1 MSKATDV
8 IAPDTSAHHEDHDY
22 HSHIPKGI
30 TRWLFTTN
38 HKDIGTLYLWFA
50 FIMFLI
56 GGAMAMVIRAELFQP
71 GLQIVVPNFFNQMT
85 TVHGLIMVFGA
96 VMPAFTGLA
105 NWLIPMMIGAPDMA
119 LPRMNNWS
127 FWILPGAF
135 LILLSSLFLEG
146 GGPAFGWTFYAP
158 LSTTYSGDS
167 TALFVFS
174 VHIMGISSIMG
185 AINVIV
191 TIFNMRAP
199 GMTWMKMPLFVWT
212 WLITAFLLIAVM
224 PVLAGAVTM
233 VLTDKFFGTSFFD
246 AAGGGD
252 PVMFQHI
259 FWFFGHP
266 EVYIMILPAFGIIS
280 QIVPTFSRKKNC
292 LATHQWCTPP
302 ALLRCCPLWYGL
314 TICLPPAC
322 RCIWKCSS
330 CLPLCLSR
338 CLQA

>member
-1 MSKATDV
+1 MSS
-8 IAPDTSAHHEDHDY
+8 IAEQPNANEAHHAH
-22 HSHIPKGI
+22 HPAKGFK
-30 TRWLFTTN
+30 RWLYTTN
-38 HKDIGTLYLWFA
+38 HKDIGSLYLIFSLT
-50 FIMFLI
+50 MFLI

-71 GLQIVVPNFFNQMT
+71 GLQLVDPHFFNQMT

-105 NWLIPMMIGAPDMA
+105 NWMIPLMIGAPDMA

-127 FWILPGAF
+127 FWILPFAF
-135 LILLSSLFLEG
+135 LILLASLFMPG

-158 LSTTYSGDS
+158 LSTTYSNDN
-167 TALFVFS
+167 TALFVFA

-185 AINVIV
+185 AINVVV
-191 TIFNMRAP
+191 TIVNLRAP
-199 GMTWMKMPLFVWT
+199 GMTWMKLPLFVWT

-233 VLTDKFFGTSFFD
+233 VLTDKYFATSFFD

-280 QIVPTFSRKKNC
+280 TIVPTFSRKK
-292 LATHQWCTPP
+292 LFGYASMVYATSSI
-302 ALLRCCPLWYGL
+302 ALLSFIVWAHHMFTTGMPVAAEL
-314 TICLPPAC
+314 
-322 RCIWKCSS
+322 
-330 CLPLCLSR
+330 
-338 CLQA
+338 